1 MAQFSARGLVQ
12 FIEMRYGK
20 EIDKLKTD
28 KGKEKKREAMGK
40 LTAFVNT
47 YAKQFDAMFALH
59 NALANGKE
67 ILLNKFYA
75 ISQFGHFFVDEDGI
89 RPTDPEGMVISR
101 AGQVVKLVNRLRF
114 SRQNRKVNA

>member
-1 MAQFSARGLVQ
+1 
-12 FIEMRYGK
+12 
-20 EIDKLKTD
+20 
-28 KGKEKKREAMGK
+28 MGK

-59 NALANGKE
+59 NAIANGKE

-75 ISQFGHFFVDEDGI
+75 ISQFGHFFVDEEGI